1 MSSLATRDEIM
12 AQAARMPAAS
22 QATSI
27 EQSRAVAEVQAAV
40 VIAQQRP
47 RDEARALEKAL
58 TSCRT
63 KELAE
68 VAFFKFPRG
77 GQTVTG
83 ESIHLAI
90 ELARCF
96 GNISYGIKELDR
108 DDARK
113 MSEMLAYAWDL
124 ETNTRSEMTFL
135 VPHKMDTKQG
145 AKTLVDMRDIYENN
159 ANNGARR
166 LRECIFRVLP
176 PYLKESAKSA
186 CYEALKTGQ
195 NDKPLTVR
203 ITEAV
208 EAFRK
213 SGIAVDRLEAKMGP
227 KANWT
232 EMDIAN
238 LEVSYRSIQRREVS
252 AEEEF
257 PRPATMSRDDALKQ
271 VRSVMAKDDPA
282 QQSRNQP
289 ADTITPESPN
299 AEEGPADEQRGE
311 AHSNVDAR
319 LVLIDQIRDEA
330 AAASTLAEISAVYAK
345 HMASIESLPD
355 DLANEANTIID
366 NRTSELKGG
375 QQ

>member
-1 MSSLATRDEIM
+1 MSGLATRDEIM
-12 AQAARMPAAS
+12 AQAARTPAAS

-40 VIAQQRP
+40 VIAQNRP
-47 RDEARALEKAL
+47 RDEARALDKAL
-58 TSCRT
+58 QSCRT
-63 KELAE
+63 RELAST
-68 VAFFKFPRG
+68 AFFKFPRG

-135 VPHKMDTKQG
+135 VPHKMDTKSG

-176 PYLKESAKSA
+176 PYLKDAAKTA
-186 CYEALKTGQ
+186 CYDTLKS
-195 NDKPLTVR
+195 NDDGKPLVTR
-203 ITEAV
+203 IAEAI

-213 SGIAVDRLEAKMGP
+213 IGITADRLEAKMGP
-227 KANWT
+227 NANWT
-232 EMDIAN
+232 PMDIAN
-238 LEVSYRSIQRREVS
+238 LEVSFNSIKRREVNPD
-252 AEEEF
+252 EEF
-257 PRPATMSRDDALKQ
+257 PRAGTMSKDEALKA
-271 VRSVMAKDDPA
+271 VGGDKPT
-282 QQSRNQP
+282 
-289 ADTITPESPN
+289 DTVTPESPN
-299 AEEGPADEQRGE
+299 AEEGKPDEERGE
-311 AHSNVDAR
+311 NVDQR
-319 LVLIDQIRDEA
+319 LAFVERLHDEIAACDDLIA
-330 AAASTLAEISAVYAK
+330 LSALTAK
-345 HMASIESLPD
+345 HLNVIDMLPD
-355 DLANEANTIID
+355 DLREEVNLALAD
-366 NRTSELKGG
+366 RTTLLKGEDK
-375 QQ
+375 

>member
-1 MSSLATRDEIM
+1 MNGLVSRDQIL
-12 AQAARMPAAS
+12 AQANRTQAAS

-47 RDEARALEKAL
+47 RDEAKALEKAL
-58 TSCRT
+58 QGCRT

-108 DDARK
+108 DDERK
-113 MSEMLAYAWDL
+113 MSEMQAYAWDM
-124 ETNTRSEMTFL
+124 ETNTRTEMMFL
-135 VPHKMDTKQG
+135 VPHKMDTKSG
-145 AKTLVDMRDIYENN
+145 AKALIDMRDIYENN

-176 PYLKESAKSA
+176 PYFKEAAKAA
-186 CYEALKTGQ
+186 CYDTLQ
-195 NDKPLTVR
+195 NGASEKPLE
-203 ITEAV
+203 IQIAEAV

-213 SGIAVDRLEAKMGP
+213 LGISPDRLEAKMGTR
-227 KANWT
+227 ANWT
-232 EMDIAN
+232 PMDIAN
-238 LEVSYRSIQRREVS
+238 LQVSYRSIKLREVN
-252 AEEEF
+252 ADEEF
-257 PRPATMSRDDALKQ
+257 PRPGTIT
-271 VRSVMAKDDPA
+271 KDEAMQAIGGDK
-282 QQSRNQP
+282 P

-311 AHSNVDAR
+311 APDPR
-319 LVLIDQIRDEA
+319 LAFVERMYDDIA
-330 AAASTLAEISAVYAK
+330 ACADMTALSALTAK
-345 HMASIESLPD
+345 HLNDIDALPD
-355 DLANEANTIID
+355 ELRAEVNNALDD
-366 NRTSELKGG
+366 RTTQLKGEAK
-375 QQ
+375 